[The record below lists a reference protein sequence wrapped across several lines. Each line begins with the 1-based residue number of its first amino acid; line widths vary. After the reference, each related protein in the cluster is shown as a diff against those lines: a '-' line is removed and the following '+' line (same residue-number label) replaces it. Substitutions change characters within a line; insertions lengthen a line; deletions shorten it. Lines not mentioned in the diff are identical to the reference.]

1 MENQAI
7 RMKILREKYLKNM
20 LIKQSLRAKKI
31 DN

>member
-20 LIKQSLRAKKI
+20 LINQSLRAKKI